1 MQKASLSLPKGGK
14 SAGGTYDELEFEQ
27 VPQGEVWCVQSGS
40 IINRTTAYTKLQI
53 FLRTGTIDEELE
65 EEPSPAA
72 AELYWLD
79 KEYYLRAGQK
89 IVARLTGCTSGDI
102 LYGWLR
108 GYRAE
113 A

>member
-1 MQKASLSLPKGGK
+1 MKKDVLELSKGK
-14 SAGGTYDELEFEQ
+14 TSAAATYDELEFDR
-27 VPQGEVWCVQSGS
+27 VPAGQLWCVQSGA

-53 FLRTGTIDEELE
+53 FLRTGDIDEELE

-79 KEYYLRAGQK
+79 KEYYLREGQK
-89 IVARLTGCTSGDI
+89 LVARLTGCASADK

-113 A
+113 E